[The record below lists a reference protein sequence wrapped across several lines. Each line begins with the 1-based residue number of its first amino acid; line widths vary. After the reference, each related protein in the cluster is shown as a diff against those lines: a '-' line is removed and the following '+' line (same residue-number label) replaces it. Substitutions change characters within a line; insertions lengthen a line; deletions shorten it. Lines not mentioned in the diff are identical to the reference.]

1 MQYTDERYHLQVE
14 IAAKECNIPPDELAR
29 MQRLLEPL
37 GAAVEEFAS
46 SQVSITVIRHPR
58 SGDFRVAARLT
69 LPSGSVSAEDRDL
82 YLDSAFQ
89 RCVAKLVA
97 RVQEAQR
104 RPQSERATPA
114 ERLATL
120 ERDVVA
126 PEDPD
131 AGPVGAAVQA
141 GDYRAF
147 RLALSGYEDWLRGR
161 VGRWVQRFPEA
172 QARVGR
178 QLLIGDL
185 VEEVYLSAFDGYLGR
200 PTDVRLSDWL
210 ERLIDPSLKALLR
223 HPDEERENASLART
237 VRELPLGGQ

>member
-1 MQYTDERYHLQVE
+1 MHYTEDRYHLQVE
-14 IAAKECNIPPDELAR
+14 ISARECIIPPDELAR

-37 GAAVEEFAS
+37 GEAVEECSS
-46 SQVSITVIRHPR
+46 SQLGITVIHQPR
-58 SGDFRVAARLT
+58 SRVFHVAARLT
-69 LPSGSVSAEDRDL
+69 LPTGSVSAEDRDD

-89 RCVAKLVA
+89 RCVATLIQRVRDGQPRPPVQTA
-97 RVQEAQR
+97 RDW
-104 RPQSERATPA
+104 
-114 ERLATL
+114 LAVL
-120 ERDVVA
+120 DRDVVA

-131 AGPVGAAVQA
+131 AGPLGEAVRA

-161 VGRWVQRFPEA
+161 VGRWVQRYPEA
-172 QARVGR
+172 EAGVGR
-178 QLLIGDL
+178 RLRIGDL
-185 VEEVYLSAFDGYLGR
+185 VEEVYLSAFESFLER

-237 VRELPLGGQ
+237 LRELPLGGK